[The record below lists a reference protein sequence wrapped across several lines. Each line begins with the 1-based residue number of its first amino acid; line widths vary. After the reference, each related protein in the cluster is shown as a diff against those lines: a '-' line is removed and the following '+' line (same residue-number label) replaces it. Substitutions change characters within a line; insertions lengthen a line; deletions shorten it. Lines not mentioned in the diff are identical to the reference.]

1 MGKELDL
8 AASRLKA
15 ELMAISVLREEVSMA
30 VRRKKETPVS
40 GGLWD
45 YRRLSIVSTIA
56 YVSRPR
62 IFTVGLS
69 CIGFF
74 IAPSESGCFILRNNI
89 TTNTSIQRAD
99 AKYS

>member
-30 VRRKKETPVS
+30 VRREKRETPVS

-45 YRRLSIVSTIA
+45 YRRLSIVSTIK
-56 YVSRPR
+56 
-62 IFTVGLS
+62 LM
-69 CIGFF
+69 
-74 IAPSESGCFILRNNI
+74 
-89 TTNTSIQRAD
+89 
-99 AKYS
+99 